1 MENWFTWI
9 LFLFFKLSGP
19 NDFEIFEELLS
30 INMFRLM
37 RVWKNGD
44 IKTMYG
50 QIRPMPREVIVSN
63 NFQALEEAIAEISET
78 ENISNE
84 KEFFDLYEIK
94 IMKLDQ

>member
-1 MENWFTWI
+1 
-9 LFLFFKLSGP
+9 
-19 NDFEIFEELLS
+19 
-30 INMFRLM
+30 
-37 RVWKNGD
+37 
-44 IKTMYG
+44 MYG

-84 KEFFDLYEIK
+84 KEFFELYEIK

>member
-1 MENWFTWI
+1 
-9 LFLFFKLSGP
+9 
-19 NDFEIFEELLS
+19 
-30 INMFRLM
+30 
-37 RVWKNGD
+37 
-44 IKTMYG
+44 MYG
-50 QIRPMPREVIVSN
+50 QIRPMPREVIVSK

>member
-1 MENWFTWI
+1 M
-9 LFLFFKLSGP
+9 
-19 NDFEIFEELLS
+19 IFRFS
-30 INMFRLM
+30 
-37 RVWKNGD
+37 KNYSLD
-44 IKTMYG
+44 ESVKKWRHQNMYG

>member
-1 MENWFTWI
+1 M

-19 NDFEIFEELLS
+19 NDFEIFEELLTYDES
-30 INMFRLM
+30 
-37 RVWKNGD
+37 VKNGD

-50 QIRPMPREVIVSN
+50 QIRPMPREVIVSK

-84 KEFFDLYEIK
+84 KEFFDSYQIRIL
-94 IMKLDQ
+94 KLD